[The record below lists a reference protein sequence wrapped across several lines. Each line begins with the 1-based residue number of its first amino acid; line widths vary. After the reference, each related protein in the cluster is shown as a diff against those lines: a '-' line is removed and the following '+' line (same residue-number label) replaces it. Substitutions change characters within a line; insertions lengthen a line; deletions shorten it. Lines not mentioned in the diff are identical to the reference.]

1 MPSLTRCGYSDNQK
15 YEKDALVTPRF
26 FSRIIFIFLEST
38 QFYSRII
45 EGGGGFR
52 SGKSQAKFPR
62 WFFWDGIFTAISQT
76 KTLFLFFHYIQ
87 GDVPTGMIPLQERT

>member
-62 WFFWDGIFTAISQT
+62 WVFWDGIFTAISQT
-76 KTLFLFFHYIQ
+76 NTL
-87 GDVPTGMIPLQERT
+87 

>member
-15 YEKDALVTPRF
+15 YEKDALF

-52 SGKSQAKFPR
+52 SGKSQAKFLRWVFGMGFSLRFPR
-62 WFFWDGIFTAISQT
+62 KI
-76 KTLFLFFHYIQ
+76 
-87 GDVPTGMIPLQERT
+87 LQLKIIKFPDR